1 MEPEV
6 LITGGR
12 VNSASGTVA
21 AEIEWVPIGGGG
33 VSYIGP
39 NGTPEE
45 RIHPTSFTYHVRFIS
60 PDRMIP
66 DELREAASFE
76 EASALAIKY
85 ANKLN
90 EHAKRIAELGDDL
103 KV

>member
-6 LITGGR
+6 LITSAR
-12 VNSASGTVA
+12 VDAANGTVA
-21 AEIEWVPIGGGG
+21 AEIEWVPIGGGSQIVTVDG
-33 VSYIGP
+33 VAQ
-39 NGTPEE
+39 E
-45 RIHPTSFTYHVRFIS
+45 RIHPSSFKYHARFVS

-76 EASALAIKY
+76 EACALAVKY
-85 ANKLN
+85 AAKLN
-90 EHAKRIAELGDDL
+90 EHAARVASLADDL